1 MVMVVDE
8 NARQA
13 WESALE
19 QGCLVIGRRETAR
32 SGQPKDDELQ
42 SRNDVLLRLN
52 CFWTFLQP
60 TSETEALTS
69 SADEELRRLIRL
81 TAQRLF
87 DDLTETAPLDWW
99 TIRAVFKGQL
109 NSPALSQ
116 FLPQSGLVE
125 VASDMEARRAAVRLC
140 EVLFGAAQG
149 GASFDALPNASSCH
163 QKLIKVLGAWL
174 EAPFGDSAQ

>member
-60 TSETEALTS
+60 TSETEA
-69 SADEELRRLIRL
+69 
-81 TAQRLF
+81 
-87 DDLTETAPLDWW
+87 
-99 TIRAVFKGQL
+99 
-109 NSPALSQ
+109 
-116 FLPQSGLVE
+116 
-125 VASDMEARRAAVRLC
+125 
-140 EVLFGAAQG
+140 
-149 GASFDALPNASSCH
+149 
-163 QKLIKVLGAWL
+163 
-174 EAPFGDSAQ
+174 